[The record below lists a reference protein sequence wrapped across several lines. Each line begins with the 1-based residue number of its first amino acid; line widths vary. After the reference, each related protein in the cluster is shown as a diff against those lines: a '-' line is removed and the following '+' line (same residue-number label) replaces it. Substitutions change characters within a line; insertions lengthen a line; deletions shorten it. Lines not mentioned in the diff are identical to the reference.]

1 MFKYHTMRIKINTQK
16 CFSSFMANGSKSFQ
30 PQSHD
35 EYIKMNSTPAAPAPP
50 PWNHRLYDIP
60 ESCDNPT
67 APDFAAAPI
76 KGHLIRQ
83 EHCSTNSDSNIMDN
97 FGGGDERHEY
107 GSTIDSR
114 EYNSRSVD
122 LPGEERYSGNG
133 PLARVESLQYQHELF
148 DKQQRWE
155 QEELSRY
162 RNVDLYTF

>member
-1 MFKYHTMRIKINTQK
+1 
-16 CFSSFMANGSKSFQ
+16 
-30 PQSHD
+30 
-35 EYIKMNSTPAAPAPP
+35 
-50 PWNHRLYDIP
+50 
-60 ESCDNPT
+60 
-67 APDFAAAPI
+67 
-76 KGHLIRQ
+76 
-83 EHCSTNSDSNIMDN
+83 MDN

-107 GSTIDSR
+107 GSTIDTR